1 MNNEENTTT
10 KTQDDGYQE
19 IDVSNPEPEKIN
31 SQDTEDSTK
40 AEPEYVVE
48 GLNTLDEKK
57 PEPEVEVETSDPEV
71 TKELDG
77 IETEGAR
84 KRINRLVKQRK
95 EKEEK
100 LLLAEQQIQQLQ
112 EQLNSQDKKLKDT
125 EIASLTNQEKS
136 LQQQLK
142 NSEEAYKSAYDSGD
156 KDKMLEAQKAIAD
169 ATTKLQFV
177 DAKRWYQQDQ
187 QNKQKQEQPQQTQQT
202 QQRVK
207 PNSLAIEWKE
217 DNETWFQKD
226 PIMTQGALVIN
237 EQLLQEG
244 FDPDT
249 KEFYNEVTRRIKK
262 EFPHKFG
269 EQDDPTRP
277 AQVVAGKSR
286 TSASSKGKI
295 RLSQEDVRLA
305 KKMGV
310 PLDVYAKEKAKVEKA
325 GDDYTTV
332 NV

>member
-1 MNNEENTTT
+1 MNEEN
-10 KTQDDGYQE
+10 KSQDDGYQE
-19 IDVSNPEPEKIN
+19 IDISNPQ
-31 SQDTEDSTK
+31 SQQQTEAPAK
-40 AEPEYVVE
+40 QEPEYVVE
-48 GLNTLDEKK
+48 GLSGLEEKK
-57 PEPEVEVETSDPEV
+57 PEPEPEVEIETTDVEA

-169 ATTKLQFV
+169 VTTKLQFV
-177 DAKRWYQQDQ
+177 DAKRWYQEDQ
-187 QNKQKQEQPQQTQQT
+187 QNKQKQEEPQQPV

-244 FDPDT
+244 FDPNT
-249 KEFYNEVTRRIKK
+249 KEFYNEVSRRIKK

-269 EQDDPTRP
+269 EQDDPTKP

-310 PLDVYAKEKAKVEKA
+310 PLDVYAREKAKVEKA

>member
-1 MNNEENTTT
+1 MNNEENT

-57 PEPEVEVETSDPEV
+57 PEPEVEVETSDPEI

-187 QNKQKQEQPQQTQQT
+187 QNKQKQEQPQQTQQ
-202 QQRVK
+202 RVK

-237 EQLLQEG
+237 QQLLQEG

>member
-1 MNNEENTTT
+1 MNEEN
-10 KTQDDGYQE
+10 KSQDDGYQE
-19 IDVSNPEPEKIN
+19 IDISNPQP
-31 SQDTEDSTK
+31 QQQTEAPAK
-40 AEPEYVVE
+40 QEPEYIVE
-48 GLNTLDEKK
+48 GLSGLEEKK
-57 PEPEVEVETSDPEV
+57 PEPEPEVEIETTDVEA

-112 EQLNSQDKKLKDT
+112 EQLNSQNKKLKDT

-177 DAKRWYQQDQ
+177 DAKRWYQEDQ
-187 QNKQKQEQPQQTQQT
+187 QNKQKQEEPQQPV

-237 EQLLQEG
+237 QQLLQEG
-244 FDPDT
+244 FDPNT
-249 KEFYNEVTRRIKK
+249 KEFYNEVSRRIKK

-269 EQDDPTRP
+269 EQDDPTKP

-305 KKMGV
+305 NKMGV

>member
-1 MNNEENTTT
+1 MNNEENT

-57 PEPEVEVETSDPEV
+57 PEPEVEVETSDPEA

-187 QNKQKQEQPQQTQQT
+187 QNKQKQEQPQQTQQ
-202 QQRVK
+202 RVK

-237 EQLLQEG
+237 QQLLQEG

>member
-1 MNNEENTTT
+1 MNEEN
-10 KTQDDGYQE
+10 KSQDDGYQE
-19 IDVSNPEPEKIN
+19 VDISNPQPEQQPAEAPVK
-31 SQDTEDSTK
+31 Q
-40 AEPEYVVE
+40 EPEYVVE
-48 GLNTLDEKK
+48 GLSGLEEKK
-57 PEPEVEVETSDPEV
+57 PEPEVEIETTDVEA

-187 QNKQKQEQPQQTQQT
+187 QSKQEQPQQPQQA

-237 EQLLQEG
+237 QQLLQEG
-244 FDPDT
+244 FDPNT
-249 KEFYNEVTRRIKK
+249 KEFYNEVSRRIKK

-269 EQDDPTRP
+269 EQDDPTKP

-295 RLSQEDVRLA
+295 RLSQEDLRLA

-310 PLDVYAKEKAKVEKA
+310 PLDVYAREKAKVEKA

>member
-1 MNNEENTTT
+1 MNEEN
-10 KTQDDGYQE
+10 KTQDEGYQE
-19 IDVSNPEPEKIN
+19 ISTSN
-31 SQDTEDSTK
+31 SQPEQTESEEQQIK
-40 AEPEYVVE
+40 APVKQEPEYVVE
-48 GLNTLDEKK
+48 GLNSLDDKK
-57 PEPEVEVETSDPEV
+57 LEPEIEIETPETET

-100 LLLAEQQIQQLQ
+100 LLVAEQQIQQLQ

-142 NSEEAYKSAYDSGD
+142 NSEESYKSAYDSGD

-187 QNKQKQEQPQQTQQT
+187 QNKQKQEQPQQQQT
-202 QQRVK
+202 QQRIK

-217 DNETWFQKD
+217 DNELWFQKD

-237 EQLLQEG
+237 QQLLQEG
-244 FDPDT
+244 FDPNT
-249 KEFYNEVTRRIKK
+249 KEFYNEVSRRIKK

-269 EQDDPTRP
+269 EQDDPIKP

-332 NV
+332 NI

>member
-19 IDVSNPEPEKIN
+19 IDVSNPEPEKIS

-187 QNKQKQEQPQQTQQT
+187 QNKQKQEQPQQTQQ
-202 QQRVK
+202 RVK

-237 EQLLQEG
+237 QQLLQEG

>member
-1 MNNEENTTT
+1 MNNEENT

-19 IDVSNPEPEKIN
+19 IDVSNPEPEKIS

-57 PEPEVEVETSDPEV
+57 PEPEVEVETSDPEA

-187 QNKQKQEQPQQTQQT
+187 QNKQKQEQPQQQT

-237 EQLLQEG
+237 QQLLQEG

>member
-1 MNNEENTTT
+1 MNNEENT

-19 IDVSNPEPEKIN
+19 IDVSNPEPEKIS

-40 AEPEYVVE
+40 TEPEYVVE

-57 PEPEVEVETSDPEV
+57 PEPEVEVETSDPEA

-112 EQLNSQDKKLKDT
+112 EQLNSQNKKLKDT

-187 QNKQKQEQPQQTQQT
+187 QNKQKQEQPQQSQQT

-237 EQLLQEG
+237 QQLLQEG

>member
-1 MNNEENTTT
+1 MNEEN
-10 KTQDDGYQE
+10 KSQDDGYQE
-19 IDVSNPEPEKIN
+19 VDISNPQPEQQPAEAPVK
-31 SQDTEDSTK
+31 Q
-40 AEPEYVVE
+40 EPEYVVE
-48 GLNTLDEKK
+48 GLSGLEEKK
-57 PEPEVEVETSDPEV
+57 PEPEVEIETTDVEA

-187 QNKQKQEQPQQTQQT
+187 QSKQEQPQQPQQA

-237 EQLLQEG
+237 QQLLQEG

-249 KEFYNEVTRRIKK
+249 KEFYNEVSRRIKK

-269 EQDDPTRP
+269 EQDDPTKP

>member
-1 MNNEENTTT
+1 MNEEN
-10 KTQDDGYQE
+10 KSQDDGYQE
-19 IDVSNPEPEKIN
+19 IDILNPQP
-31 SQDTEDSTK
+31 QQQTEAPAK
-40 AEPEYVVE
+40 QEPEYVVE
-48 GLNTLDEKK
+48 GLSGLEEKK
-57 PEPEVEVETSDPEV
+57 PEPEPEVEIETTDVEA

-112 EQLNSQDKKLKDT
+112 EQLNSQNKKLKDT

-177 DAKRWYQQDQ
+177 DAKRWYQEDQ
-187 QNKQKQEQPQQTQQT
+187 QNKQKQEEPQQPV

-244 FDPDT
+244 FDPNT
-249 KEFYNEVTRRIKK
+249 KEFYNEVSRRIKK

-269 EQDDPTRP
+269 EQDDPTKP

-310 PLDVYAKEKAKVEKA
+310 PLDVYAREKAKVEKA

>member
-1 MNNEENTTT
+1 MNNEENT

-31 SQDTEDSTK
+31 SQDTEDSAK

-57 PEPEVEVETSDPEV
+57 PEPEVEVETSDPEA

-187 QNKQKQEQPQQTQQT
+187 QNKQKQEQPQQTQQ
-202 QQRVK
+202 RVK

-237 EQLLQEG
+237 QQLLQEG

>member
-1 MNNEENTTT
+1 MNEEN
-10 KTQDDGYQE
+10 KSQDDGYQE
-19 IDVSNPEPEKIN
+19 VDISNPQPEQQQAEAPVK
-31 SQDTEDSTK
+31 Q
-40 AEPEYVVE
+40 EPEYVVE
-48 GLNTLDEKK
+48 GLSGLEEKK
-57 PEPEVEVETSDPEV
+57 PEPEVEIETTNVEA

-187 QNKQKQEQPQQTQQT
+187 QSKQKQEQPQQPQQA

-237 EQLLQEG
+237 QQLLQEG

-249 KEFYNEVTRRIKK
+249 KEFYNEVSRRIKK

-269 EQDDPTRP
+269 EQDDPTKP

>member
-1 MNNEENTTT
+1 MNEEN
-10 KTQDDGYQE
+10 KSQDDGYQE
-19 IDVSNPEPEKIN
+19 VDISNPQPEQQPEQQAEAPVK
-31 SQDTEDSTK
+31 Q
-40 AEPEYVVE
+40 EPEYVVE
-48 GLNTLDEKK
+48 GLNALDDKK
-57 PEPEVEVETSDPEV
+57 PEPEVEIETTDDET

-112 EQLNSQDKKLKDT
+112 EKLNSQDKKLKDT

-187 QNKQKQEQPQQTQQT
+187 QNKQKQEQPQQQT
-202 QQRVK
+202 QQRIK

-237 EQLLQEG
+237 QQLLQEG
-244 FDPDT
+244 FDPNT
-249 KEFYNEVTRRIKK
+249 KEFYNEVSRRIKK

-269 EQDDPTRP
+269 EQEDPTKP

-305 KKMGV
+305 NKMGV

-332 NV
+332 NA

>member
-1 MNNEENTTT
+1 MNEEN
-10 KTQDDGYQE
+10 KSQDDGYQE
-19 IDVSNPEPEKIN
+19 IDISN
-31 SQDTEDSTK
+31 SQPEQQPEQQQAETPVK
-40 AEPEYVVE
+40 QEPEYVVE
-48 GLNTLDEKK
+48 GLNALDDKK
-57 PEPEVEVETSDPEV
+57 PEPEVEIEATDDEA

-187 QNKQKQEQPQQTQQT
+187 QNKQKQEQPQQQQT

-237 EQLLQEG
+237 QQLLQEG
-244 FDPDT
+244 FDPNT
-249 KEFYNEVTRRIKK
+249 KEFYNEVSRRIKK

-269 EQDDPTRP
+269 EQDDPTKP